1 MIFLLTMKLISGLG
15 ISRVHIL
22 DVRAQGIDTVTLDRM
37 LIDKFELKTI
47 NIVDFFLVKACA

>member
-22 DVRAQGIDTVTLDRM
+22 DVRAMGSDTVTLDRM
-37 LIDKFELKTI
+37 VIAKKALETI
-47 NIVDFFLVKACA
+47 NTDDFFLVKASA

>member
-22 DVRAQGIDTVTLDRM
+22 DVKAEGIDTVTLDRM
-37 LIDKFELKTI
+37 LIDKLELKTI
-47 NIVDFFLVKACA
+47 NTDDFFLVKPCA

>member
-1 MIFLLTMKLISGLG
+1 MVKFESFLLTTKLFSGLG

-37 LIDKFELKTI
+37 VIDK
-47 NIVDFFLVKACA
+47 